1 MGRTCCWTW
10 MSWWTR
16 TKRISARC
24 QTTRR
29 ARCSALRFRRTLFWC
44 VCWREGCFVL
54 FLSFLLRIRVL
65 TINQSIAM
73 FRGLRAASSSGTR
86 AISTL
91 CRATRVSPSRL
102 PFSIVGEEGWKMSLL
117 ESAILFQHTAS
128 RFKTPVRRSFSLPV
142 THSHIAIPSMRDMRQ
157 VVRTFTTAIEAKQ
170 QEASQQPSEADLNT
184 LNKVM
189 VGVGGG
195 FQRVFHPRRG
205 LRGCPDDAGEAGE
218 PEAVQPRHLLLV
230 AVGRDDE
237 A

>member
-65 TINQSIAM
+65 TINQTIAM
-73 FRGLRAASSSGTR
+73 FRGLRAASSSVTR
-86 AISTL
+86 AVSTL

-157 VVRTFTTAIEAKQ
+157 VVRTFTTASDAKQ
-170 QEASQQPSEADLNT
+170 QEASQQPS
-184 LNKVM
+184 
-189 VGVGGG
+189 
-195 FQRVFHPRRG
+195 
-205 LRGCPDDAGEAGE
+205 
-218 PEAVQPRHLLLV
+218 
-230 AVGRDDE
+230 
-237 A
+237 